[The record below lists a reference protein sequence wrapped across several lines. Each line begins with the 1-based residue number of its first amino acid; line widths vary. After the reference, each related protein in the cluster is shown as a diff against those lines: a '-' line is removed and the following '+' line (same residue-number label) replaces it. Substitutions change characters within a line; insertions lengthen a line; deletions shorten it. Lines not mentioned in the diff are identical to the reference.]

1 MAEVAEETMPEN
13 EDLDLDADLDAARPE
28 GLPFDP
34 PEEVQQLLRPQDWD
48 ALAQAWEAAEA
59 RTAAWQTLG
68 EGLGPGSWQDSDG
81 ERFVEAGS
89 PTPVKKKK
97 SRPKWKEDWSLIG
110 SDSRRPAP
118 LRRYFDSVPAEIRPP
133 VEPVRPDMRRVEPN
147 PRFVEDD
154 RFEALLYGTGWLD
167 CWGQIGSTDN
177 DALHPH
183 LRHMFD
189 KRGIESSYR
198 QRPTADHPWLQTLP
212 PRTPQRPSPRTLK
225 QRIIC
230 RATAQKPPPDPSEP
244 AKSIPWGV
252 RCLRYGA
259 DFQAHRSMP
268 RDEKIPWVYDHNR
281 SESEDNTVMNPILRH
296 YFDQDGI
303 ESSFRNRGRQFGRPV
318 KSVFGREFSKPKFV
332 SLASLSTAASS
343 TSLQASQSQPSL
355 RSPQVSRPG
364 AARIHDKR

>member
-13 EDLDLDADLDAARPE
+13 EDLDLDADLDLARPQ

-68 EGLGPGSWQDSDG
+68 EGLGPGAWQDSDG

-133 VEPVRPDMRRVEPN
+133 VEPVRPDMRRVQPN

-189 KRGIESSYR
+189 KRGIEDAEAAHHLPGHCAEAASRSFGAC
-198 QRPTADHPWLQTLP
+198 QEHPL
-212 PRTPQRPSPRTLK
+212 
-225 QRIIC
+225 
-230 RATAQKPPPDPSEP
+230 
-244 AKSIPWGV
+244 
-252 RCLRYGA
+252 
-259 DFQAHRSMP
+259 
-268 RDEKIPWVYDHNR
+268 
-281 SESEDNTVMNPILRH
+281 
-296 YFDQDGI
+296 
-303 ESSFRNRGRQFGRPV
+303 
-318 KSVFGREFSKPKFV
+318 GREVPAVWCRFPGPSK
-332 SLASLSTAASS
+332 LA
-343 TSLQASQSQPSL
+343 
-355 RSPQVSRPG
+355 
-364 AARIHDKR
+364 